1 MCTRF
6 PEAEPLK
13 DISTSTVAAALLDM
27 FSRVGLPNRIHS
39 DRGSQFTSE
48 MMREVYRLLD
58 IRQSTTSPYH
68 AMENGIVENFN
79 KTIKNLL
86 KKVSTE
92 KPKNWHRYLGPLM
105 FAVRDI
111 PQDSTGFTPFEL
123 LHGHKIRTSMALL
136 KRIWTDEDEDPEVK
150 TLYQYVVDLRDIVEE
165 TCKMAKKEL
174 AKVQVRNQKYYNK
187 RTRDRK
193 LQVGDSVLLLL
204 PTERNKL
211 TLAWTEPYKVAGIV
225 GDFDYRVE
233 VSPDKVK
240 TYHMNMLKRY
250 CTITVRVQRKTR
262 LMGQE
267 HHQTVMTMMS

>member
-6 PEAEPLK
+6 PEAVPLK
-13 DISTSTVAAALLDM
+13 DISTSTVAEALLNM
-27 FSRVGLPNRIHS
+27 FSRVGLPHRIHS

-58 IRQSTTSPYH
+58 IRQSTTIPYH
-68 AMENGIVENFN
+68 AMGNGIVENFN

-86 KKVSTE
+86 KKVSAE
-92 KPKNWHRYLGPLM
+92 KPKDWHRYLGPLM
-105 FAVRDI
+105 FAVRDT

-123 LHGHKIRTSMALL
+123 LYGHKVRTPMTLL

-150 TLYQYVVDLRDIVEE
+150 TWYQYVVDLRDRVEE
-165 TCKMAKKEL
+165 TCKMAKEQL

-211 TLAWTEPYKVAGIV
+211 TLA
-225 GDFDYRVE
+225 
-233 VSPDKVK
+233 
-240 TYHMNMLKRY
+240 
-250 CTITVRVQRKTR
+250 
-262 LMGQE
+262 
-267 HHQTVMTMMS
+267 